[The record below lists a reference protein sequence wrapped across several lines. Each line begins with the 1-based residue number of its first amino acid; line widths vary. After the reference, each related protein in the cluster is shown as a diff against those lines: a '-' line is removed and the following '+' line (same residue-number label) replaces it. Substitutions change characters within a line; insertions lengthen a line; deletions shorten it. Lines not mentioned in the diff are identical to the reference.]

1 MHYRNSMMNSLATKA
16 LLLIPS
22 VLKTG
27 IEADVAADRHPTM
40 DYHALAAALCSRHG
54 LAIDILDYAA
64 VDADTTPAVRLARKL
79 GGRDAALAALAFAR
93 RKEYAA
99 IFSNGEN
106 VGVPLALLLGCVP
119 RAAGH
124 VTIGHRLS
132 TRKKQLFFQ
141 FLKAQRRLDRIFV
154 YAQAQYDW
162 GVDHLGIAPEKLAL
176 IPFHADDRFYRPLA
190 APVNPN
196 QICSAGLEWRDYPT
210 LIEAVAA
217 MPELS
222 VKLAAASPWSKHQD
236 QTAGRALPPNVEAR
250 RYDYAGL
257 RALYAESSFVVVPLR
272 ETDFQAGVT
281 TILEAMA
288 MGKAVVATRTTGQ
301 TDVITDG
308 ENGLVVAPGDVAGW
322 RLAITRLRDDD
333 ALRERLGRN
342 ARRWV
347 EENAAL
353 DRWAARLAEAV
364 CQAAGSVPEDAARL
378 HARSSTLGA

>member
-1 MHYRNSMMNSLATKA
+1 MMKA

-27 IEADVAADRHPTM
+27 IEADVAADKHPMM
-40 DYHALAAALCSRHG
+40 DYHALAATLRDRYG
-54 LAIDILDYAA
+54 LTTDILDYAA
-64 VDADTTPAVRLARKL
+64 VDNDTTPAVRLAQKL

-93 RKEYAA
+93 RKEYAV

-106 VGVPLALLLGCVP
+106 VGVPLALLLGLAP
-119 RAAGH
+119 RTAGH

-132 TRKKQLFFQ
+132 TRKKQVFFQ
-141 FLKAQRRLDRIFV
+141 FLKAQRRLDKIFV

-162 GVDHLGIAPEKLAL
+162 GVDRLRIAPEKLAL

-190 APVNPN
+190 TRVNPN
-196 QICSAGLEWRDYPT
+196 QICSAGLEWRDYPV
-210 LIEAVAA
+210 LIEAVTA
-217 MPELS
+217 MPELC
-222 VKLAAASPWSKHQD
+222 VKLAAASPWSKHED

-250 RYDYAGL
+250 RYHYHGL

-288 MGKAVVATRTTGQ
+288 MGKAVIATRTTGQ

-308 ENGLVVAPGDVAGW
+308 ENGLIVAPGDVAGW
-322 RLAITRLRDDD
+322 QRAIMRLRNDDV
-333 ALRERLGRN
+333 LRQRLGRN

-353 DRWAARLAEAV
+353 DRWAGRLAEAV
-364 CQAAGSVPEDAARL
+364 IGSAGSLPEDQAAHLAGPSVI
-378 HARSSTLGA
+378 GA